1 MPIRILDISAGG
13 CLLESEAPFP
23 AQSPQL
29 CEFRTLDGSVRLM
42 ITVRVTYSRSVGA
55 PAGRIMFLTGLE
67 FVATHSGANPAEF
80 DRLLDAVSAVAAA
93 TDRAC

>member
-55 PAGRIMFLTGLE
+55 PAGRIMFLTGL
-67 FVATHSGANPAEF
+67 